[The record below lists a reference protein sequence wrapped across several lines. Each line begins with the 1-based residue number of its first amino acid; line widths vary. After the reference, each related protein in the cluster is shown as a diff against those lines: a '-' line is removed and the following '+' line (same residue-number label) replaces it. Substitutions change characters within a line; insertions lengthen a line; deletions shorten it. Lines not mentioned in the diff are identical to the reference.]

1 MLFVGTSIIHPSTE
15 GVFLLCNIL
24 DLLIY
29 SYVKNWDKLTKKQK
43 KKLKNNGYY
52 QNRSLAQ
59 AAAKKIAEKKA
70 KEEAQK
76 KKADFSANWTI
87 EEIECK
93 GYIYQKGG
101 VNKSVKKYERG
112 NTTSI
117 SNTFSNVPKYGKI
130 ELFKECNDSYSNEYD
145 LTGAKYEV
153 HKGDSYDTGSTKTQK
168 NYLKKQEVK
177 FKQYFTKQEKN
188 LLLSLS
194 KDQTELSEDSKK
206 TFQSLRKK
214 LPEKAEKALLSGK
227 MDAFEIYQNIFKILE
242 KAKIQVIYY
251 EKYIEDKIARE
262 TKELKNQQIELENK
276 LQRLEREEKRIQVEL
291 DSRLFALTRQFT
303 EKSVSKIHRKNF
315 IGGGAVQ
322 LLEEIL
328 PEFMEKPFKKLDK
341 KEKEYIYQ
349 YIRQNIVS
357 FKTRLGRYLNTQER
371 RKIDMG
377 KTIQAACKTGGIP
390 FEVCFAKSKRNRS
403 NLILILDIS
412 GSCKVAS
419 EMMLGFMYLL
429 KDVFAGGCRV
439 YVFVNSLYDVTEIM
453 ETDSIDKAVQS
464 VLQVVPAKGV
474 YSDYNRPLEMLWEKN
489 RKYLKKDSFILFLGD
504 YRNNKNPSGT
514 EWMKNIHARAKK
526 MFFLNTEQAAKWNQG
541 DSIASVYA
549 AFAPMYEIQ
558 TPADLIRFISQI
570 R

>member
-1 MLFVGTSIIHPSTE
+1 M
-15 GVFLLCNIL
+15 
-24 DLLIY
+24 
-29 SYVKNWDKLTKKQK
+29 K
-43 KKLKNNGYY
+43 
-52 QNRSLAQ
+52 
-59 AAAKKIAEKKA
+59 
-70 KEEAQK
+70 
-76 KKADFSANWTI
+76 
-87 EEIECK
+87 
-93 GYIYQKGG
+93 
-101 VNKSVKKYERG
+101 
-112 NTTSI
+112 
-117 SNTFSNVPKYGKI
+117 
-130 ELFKECNDSYSNEYD
+130 
-145 LTGAKYEV
+145 
-153 HKGDSYDTGSTKTQK
+153 
-168 NYLKKQEVK
+168 
-177 FKQYFTKQEKN
+177 
-188 LLLSLS
+188 
-194 KDQTELSEDSKK
+194 
-206 TFQSLRKK
+206 
-214 LPEKAEKALLSGK
+214 
-227 MDAFEIYQNIFKILE
+227 
-242 KAKIQVIYY
+242 
-251 EKYIEDKIARE
+251 
-262 TKELKNQQIELENK
+262 NK

-303 EKSVSKIHRKNF
+303 KKSVSKIHRKNF

-412 GSCKVAS
+412 GSCKEAS

-464 VLQVVPAKGV
+464 VLQAVPAKGV
-474 YSDYNRPLEMLWEKN
+474 YSDYNRPLEMLWKKN

-526 MFFLNTEQAAKWNQG
+526 MFFLNTEQAAKWNQR

>member
-1 MLFVGTSIIHPSTE
+1 M
-15 GVFLLCNIL
+15 
-24 DLLIY
+24 
-29 SYVKNWDKLTKKQK
+29 
-43 KKLKNNGYY
+43 
-52 QNRSLAQ
+52 
-59 AAAKKIAEKKA
+59 
-70 KEEAQK
+70 
-76 KKADFSANWTI
+76 
-87 EEIECK
+87 
-93 GYIYQKGG
+93 
-101 VNKSVKKYERG
+101 
-112 NTTSI
+112 
-117 SNTFSNVPKYGKI
+117 
-130 ELFKECNDSYSNEYD
+130 
-145 LTGAKYEV
+145 
-153 HKGDSYDTGSTKTQK
+153 
-168 NYLKKQEVK
+168 
-177 FKQYFTKQEKN
+177 
-188 LLLSLS
+188 
-194 KDQTELSEDSKK
+194 KD
-206 TFQSLRKK
+206 
-214 LPEKAEKALLSGK
+214 
-227 MDAFEIYQNIFKILE
+227 
-242 KAKIQVIYY
+242 
-251 EKYIEDKIARE
+251 
-262 TKELKNQQIELENK
+262 QQIELENK

-303 EKSVSKIHRKNF
+303 EKPVSKIHRKNF

-322 LLEEIL
+322 LLEETL

-390 FEVCFAKSKRNRS
+390 FEVCFAKPKRNRS

-412 GSCKVAS
+412 GSCKEAS

-429 KDVFAGGCRV
+429 KDVFAGGCRA
-439 YVFVNSLYDVTEIM
+439 YVFVNFLYDVTEIM

-464 VLQVVPAKGV
+464 VLQDVPAKGV
-474 YSDYNRPLEMLWEKN
+474 YSDYNRPLEMLWKKN

>member
-1 MLFVGTSIIHPSTE
+1 MIFDYITE
-15 GVFLLCNIL
+15 FAGYLNDRGYAVTQNKISRFL
-24 DLLIY
+24 
-29 SYVKNWDKLTKKQK
+29 S
-43 KKLKNNGYY
+43 LKNEETDFT
-52 QNRSLAQ
+52 RE
-59 AAAKKIAEKKA
+59 AEIIPLMKLCFCRN
-70 KEEAQK
+70 KEEADSFSDYFYQYIKDYKGSYAREKQRIRKEHQEQIEYSKSQK
-76 KKADFSANWTI
+76 EKIQKEITGVRQEI
-87 EEIECK
+87 EEKRKAVLE
-93 GYIYQKGG
+93 
-101 VNKSVKKYERG
+101 E
-112 NTTSI
+112 
-117 SNTFSNVPKYGKI
+117 
-130 ELFKECNDSYSNEYD
+130 KEM
-145 LTGAKYEV
+145 L
-153 HKGDSYDTGSTKTQK
+153 HIPKTQK
-168 NYLKKQEVK
+168 NHLKKQEVK

-464 VLQVVPAKGV
+464 VLQAVPAKGV
-474 YSDYNRPLEMLWEKN
+474 YSDYNRPLEMLWKKN

>member
-1 MLFVGTSIIHPSTE
+1 MIFDYMTE
-15 GVFLLCNIL
+15 FAGYLNDRGYAVTQDKISRFL
-24 DLLIY
+24 
-29 SYVKNWDKLTKKQK
+29 S
-43 KKLKNNGYY
+43 LKNEETDFT
-52 QNRSLAQ
+52 RE
-59 AAAKKIAEKKA
+59 AEIIPLMKLCFCRN
-70 KEEAQK
+70 KEEADSFSGYFHQYIKDYKGSYAREKERIRKEHQEQMECSKFQKEKIQKELTDVRQEIEEK
-76 KKADFSANWTI
+76 KKAVL
-87 EEIECK
+87 EEK
-93 GYIYQKGG
+93 
-101 VNKSVKKYERG
+101 
-112 NTTSI
+112 
-117 SNTFSNVPKYGKI
+117 
-130 ELFKECNDSYSNEYD
+130 D
-145 LTGAKYEV
+145 LL
-153 HKGDSYDTGSTKTQK
+153 HIPKTQK

-177 FKQYFTKQEKN
+177 FKRYFTKQEKD

-227 MDAFEIYQNIFKILE
+227 MDAFEICQNIFKILE

-262 TKELKNQQIELENK
+262 TKELKDQQIELENK

-303 EKSVSKIHRKNF
+303 EKTVSKIHRKNF

-322 LLEEIL
+322 LLKETL

-390 FEVCFAKSKRNRS
+390 FEVCFAKPKRNRS

-412 GSCKVAS
+412 GSCKEAS

-429 KDVFAGGCRV
+429 KDVFAGGCRA
-439 YVFVNSLYDVTEIM
+439 YVFVNFLYDVTEIM

-464 VLQVVPAKGV
+464 VLQDVPAKGV
-474 YSDYNRPLEMLWEKN
+474 YSDYNRPLEMLWKKN